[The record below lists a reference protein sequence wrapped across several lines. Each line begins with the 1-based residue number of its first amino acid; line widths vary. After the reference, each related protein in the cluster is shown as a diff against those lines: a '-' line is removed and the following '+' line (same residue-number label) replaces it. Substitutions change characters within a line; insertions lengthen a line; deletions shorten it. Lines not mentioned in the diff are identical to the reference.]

1 MKKRNRLQ
9 NSPYVC
15 VNSTTYEQSNKS
27 WKRSARL
34 GTRLTRVWG
43 SRASCSY
50 FTPNRFWEQ
59 NPTVLQSRRGSNFTL
74 THVKKLRD
82 FSIWWTLADYKNTGL
97 NCLVVLTGFS
107 RYCREPPFSFCLVS
121 RWSAFLFI
129 LVQVSIDCHF
139 KAWTRTKLLSNH
151 SRISYDRHSSSVR
164 IGFFPIK
171 VIHKRTTKSK
181 LVWGHSFRTNAFINC
196 WLRT

>member
-1 MKKRNRLQ
+1 MEQQTPIPPKSRRKPREGQKRAIFPSLIWG
-9 NSPYVC
+9 
-15 VNSTTYEQSNKS
+15 EE
-27 WKRSARL
+27 
-34 GTRLTRVWG
+34 G
-43 SRASCSY
+43 SRFSIYFVQDCSCSY

-74 THVKKLRD
+74 TNAKKLRD

-107 RYCREPPFSFCLVS
+107 RYCREPPFSFCVVS

-171 VIHKRTTKSK
+171 VIQTHSQADYKIKTSMRTFVS
-181 LVWGHSFRTNAFINC
+181 N
-196 WLRT
+196 